1 MKKNDILPFTT
12 TWVDLEGIM
21 LTEIRDKD
29 KYCML
34 PLTCG
39 VKKKKNRLVSVIGK
53 TRTHRERASG
63 YHGEKEGGRGNIGVG
78 D

>member
-1 MKKNDILPFTT
+1 
-12 TWVDLEGIM
+12 M

-39 VKKKKNRLVSVIGK
+39 VKKKRNRLVGITGK
-53 TRTHRERASG
+53 TRTHRERAG
-63 YHGEKEGGRGNIGVG
+63 AYRGEKEGGEGNIGVG